1 MRQEAIFAP
10 VSALAIWTLGVLTMT
25 GLRRVFAVRARR
37 VPANA
42 FRYGESADVPDE
54 LRVWNRN
61 FMNLLETP
69 LLFYVVSIALFV
81 TRKVSPAAVT
91 LAWVYVALRISHS
104 IVHLT
109 MNRIIVRFS
118 VFAASITVLAWQW
131 ISFARRLL

>member
-37 VPANA
+37 VPAKA

-61 FMNLLETP
+61 FVNLLETP
-69 LLFYVVSIALFV
+69 LLFYVVSIAFYV
-81 TRKVSPAAVT
+81 TRNVSPAVVR
-91 LAWVYVALRISHS
+91 LAWVYVALRVLHS

-109 MNRIIVRFS
+109 VNRIVVRFS

-131 ISFARRLL
+131 LSFAHRFL